1 MSPIELSK
9 HFIHELSVYCSSTS
23 NSLVD
28 YDSKCVYYSKVW
40 YNLYNKLFF
49 FSKII
54 LFFNIKKIESANRN
68 FDLELNTPNDL
79 APLPVNL
86 CKYRL
91 NVKPNIDAQAI
102 TTTAAT
108 TSQISPILLLSDN
121 ESVSTPIYP
130 YNNDSS
136 DSSLSSERSSY
147 CEYVEPEP
155 KKTPE
160 YIVINSSSSSS
171 SEADLFKSKRKSRK
185 KDRTDAHCSKE
196 DGPKNRSQS
205 SEEERYKSKIRKKS
219 KKKSKHKKQHGTSR
233 SYTPTSKSSR
243 SRSRDHH
250 HRKKK
255 KKRNKSKK

>member
-1 MSPIELSK
+1 M
-9 HFIHELSVYCSSTS
+9 FITLR
-23 NSLVD
+23 
-28 YDSKCVYYSKVW
+28 YDTIYLINY
-40 YNLYNKLFF
+40 FF
-49 FSKII
+49 FQNNLIFHK
-54 LFFNIKKIESANRN
+54 IKKIESANRN

-91 NVKPNIDAQAI
+91 NVKPNIDASAI
-102 TTTAAT
+102 TTTATTT

-160 YIVINSSSSSS
+160 YIVINSSSSSCSS

-196 DGPKNRSQS
+196 DGPKNRSRS
-205 SEEERYKSKIRKKS
+205 SEKERYGSKIRKKS
-219 KKKSKHKKQHGTSR
+219 KKKSKDKKQHGTSR

-243 SRSRDHH
+243 SRSRSRDHH
-250 HRKKK
+250 HKKKK